1 MDADF
6 WLVRWGDGR
15 TQFHQTRI
23 NSRLKK
29 YWPQFTLTRGDT
41 VLVPLCGKSLDML
54 MLQEQGFNVVGVE
67 LSDVAAK
74 AFFNENQLSYEVSKN
89 GNFQEF
95 TGTGNAIGIRLLVGD
110 FFDVEAAEIGAI
122 SAFYD
127 RASLIALPPEMRR
140 QYAVKMAELVPAGA
154 SGLLI
159 SLTYDPSKMNGPP
172 FSVPH
177 EEVVELFSARFNITE
192 LENYSGHERLGSLA
206 QRGLDTMEERVY
218 QLERNESL
226 A

>member
-1 MDADF
+1 
-6 WLVRWGDGR
+6 
-15 TQFHQTRI
+15 
-23 NSRLKK
+23 
-29 YWPQFTLTRGDT
+29 
-41 VLVPLCGKSLDML
+41 
-54 MLQEQGFNVVGVE
+54 
-67 LSDVAAK
+67 
-74 AFFNENQLSYEVSKN
+74 
-89 GNFQEF
+89 
-95 TGTGNAIGIRLLVGD
+95 
-110 FFDVEAAEIGAI
+110 
-122 SAFYD
+122 
-127 RASLIALPPEMRR
+127 MRR

-177 EEVVELFSARFNITE
+177 EEVFDLFNGRFNITE

-206 QRGLDTMEERVY
+206 QRGLETMEERVY

>member
-23 NSRLKK
+23 NSRLQK
-29 YWPQFTLTRGDT
+29 YWPGFGLAEGAT

-54 MLQEQGFNVVGVE
+54 MLREQGCQVVGVE
-67 LSDVAAK
+67 LSEVAAK
-74 AFFNENQLSYEVSKN
+74 AFFDENQLTYEVSKN
-89 GNFQEF
+89 GNLQEF
-95 TGTGNAIGIRLLVGD
+95 TGTGGAIGIRLLVGD
-110 FFDVEAAEIGAI
+110 FFDVETAQTGAI

-154 SGLLI
+154 KGLLI

-177 EEVVELFSARFNITE
+177 EEIVDLFSASFELSE
-192 LENYSGHERLGSLA
+192 LEYFSGHERLGSLA
-206 QRGLDTMEERVY
+206 NRGLDTMEERVY
-218 QLERNESL
+218 QLERNESP